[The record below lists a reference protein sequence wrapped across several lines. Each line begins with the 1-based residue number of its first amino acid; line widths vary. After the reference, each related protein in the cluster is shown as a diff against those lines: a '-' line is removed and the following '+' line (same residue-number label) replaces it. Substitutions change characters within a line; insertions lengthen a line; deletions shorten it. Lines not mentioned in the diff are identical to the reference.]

1 MKPAANDTAANDTA
15 AEETL
20 VRRVRTELAAL
31 FTPDKP
37 LRIARA
43 PGRLDVMGGIAD
55 YTGSLVCEMPIE
67 QSAAVASQE
76 RGDRQVCVVGLNLL
90 DEHKPFQ
97 FQMPL
102 DKLAATD
109 IPTLRA
115 QLHEPLPGDHGTNR
129 TWAGYVVGC
138 LKVLAEEGLLDLAAL
153 PGLNLA
159 LYSTVPSG
167 AGVSSSAAVEVAT
180 MMNLVGRFGIDIDGP
195 RVAVLCQR
203 VENDVVGAPCG
214 LMDQMASVM
223 GERGKLMRMVCQPHE
238 LLEPLTLPDGVRVVG
253 INSNVK
259 HSVGG
264 GAYGKTRTAAFMAH
278 TLIVDAIK
286 QMAERAGKR
295 MIADP
300 TGGYLA
306 NVDPDDYKRHFRP
319 LLPEQAEGGAFL
331 DAHGDTADPITSPAT
346 TPQRGTF
353 YHVQAACDH
362 HVLEARRVKQF
373 AAFLGSGHLDKAG
386 HLMYASHHSYTTK
399 AQLGADECDVLVDL
413 VRVNEPAGLHG
424 AKITGGGSGGTVAI
438 LCNNDTDDAI
448 KQIMA
453 DYEQRTGLTPQP
465 IAGSSHGAWA
475 TGSWD
480 VA

>member
-1 MKPAANDTAANDTA
+1 MGPASDQATT
-15 AEETL
+15 TL
-20 VRRVRTELAAL
+20 VRRVREELSAM
-31 FTPDKP
+31 FTPERP
-37 LRIARA
+37 MRVSRA

-67 QSAAVASQE
+67 QSAAVATQE
-76 RGDRQVCVVGLNLL
+76 RTDRNVSVVGLNLL

-102 DKLAATD
+102 DALAATNAA
-109 IPTLRA
+109 TLRA
-115 QLHEPLPGDHGTNR
+115 QLHESLPDGHGENR
-129 TWAGYVVGC
+129 AWAGYVIGC
-138 LKVLAEEGLLDLAAL
+138 LKILSDEGLLDLASV

-180 MMNLVGRFGIDIDGP
+180 MMNLVGRFGLDQSGEIDGP
-195 RVAVLCQR
+195 QVAVLCQR
-203 VENDVVGAPCG
+203 VENEIVGAPCG

-223 GERGKLMRMVCQPHE
+223 GEAGKLMRMVCQPHE
-238 LLEPLTLPDGVRVVG
+238 LLEPLALPDGVRVVG

-264 GAYGKTRTAAFMAH
+264 GAYGKTRTAAFMGH
-278 TLIVDAIK
+278 TLILDAIRK
-286 QMAERAGKR
+286 MAAKADKE

-319 LLPEQAEGGAFL
+319 LLPEHVEGGAFL
-331 DAHGDTADPITSPAT
+331 DEHGDTADPIT
-346 TPQRGTF
+346 TPKRGTF

-373 AAFLGSGHLDKAG
+373 AAFLGAGHLDKAG

-413 VRVNEPAGLHG
+413 VRKNEPAGFHG
-424 AKITGGGSGGTVAI
+424 AKITGGGSGGTVAV
-438 LCNNDTDDAI
+438 LCKTDTDDALAELMAEYE
-448 KQIMA
+448 KQ
-453 DYEQRTGLTPQP
+453 TGLTPDL
-465 IAGSSHGAWA
+465 IAGTSAGAWE
-475 TGSWD
+475 TGSWEI
-480 VA
+480 